1 MGKNILHCLS
11 LVVTVAA
18 ALFLS
23 GCGGNAKEQERQR
36 REAEDM
42 VYEAYLAKDYPR
54 IIELVDSFKPLGYFS
69 EGKACYWLGY
79 AYDRMMQKRMAELYW
94 KTGIAAV
101 ENSTDDE
108 DVRVYAGITNRL
120 TGLLNTW
127 TEYEAALKVAIP
139 ATERL
144 KSLGRDTTSEY
155 NNMLIYIG
163 CCQSRLGLSDD
174 NTFNSLEE
182 AYNAQINN
190 IKKHPNAVSYRD
202 AIIGV
207 INISYNYLEIADYE
221 KARLWLERMS
231 QLIVGYEKQAD
242 ARPDYAEK
250 QWARYNI
257 YLARALE
264 GLERKDEAAEAYRLF
279 CQTEFFQTAEGKILA
294 SDYLRLA
301 GRWQDA
307 ADNFGSMDELMKAF
321 GTSYSLEN
329 IQKMLLK
336 KYEVNLKAGRID
348 TARAVSMAITERLDS
363 AITLSRSA
371 EAREEAAVHQKELEM
386 TAENERYVRQ
396 RHIGRLIGMS
406 ATILFLLIYIIVRH
420 RMGARLAKAH
430 NELKTAYDQLEETT
444 TAKERMESEL
454 RIARDIQMSMVP
466 SVFPCVEGIDM
477 YASMTP
483 AKEVGGDLYNFL
495 QKDDKLYFCIGDV
508 SGKGVPASL
517 FMTLATHGFLALAS
531 AGRTPAEIAT
541 RMNAELSINN
551 EMGMFV
557 TMFICMYDL
566 KQGRLEYC
574 NAGHNPPIIGNAEGQ
589 YAFLDVKESNAPI
602 GLWPSLE
609 YVGEDM
615 DLPCD
620 NINMILLYTDGLN
633 EAENRRQEQYGE
645 DRIIQLMASHTSQST
660 HDMIEALKTD
670 TDEFRDGAEQ
680 NDDLTMLAFRVTR

>member
-1 MGKNILHCLS
+1 MNKIILRRLI
-11 LVVTVAA
+11 LLVTVAA

-23 GCGGNAKEQERQR
+23 GCGGNAEEQERQR
-36 REAEDM
+36 REAEDV

-54 IIELVDSFKPLGYFS
+54 IIELVDSFKPLGSFS

-94 KTGIAAV
+94 KMGIAAV
-101 ENSTDDE
+101 ESSTDDE

-120 TGLLNTW
+120 TGLLSTW

-144 KSLGRDTTSEY
+144 KSLGCDTTSEY

-231 QLIVGYEKQAD
+231 QLIDGYEKQTD

-279 CQTEFFQTAEGKILA
+279 CQSDFFQTAEGKILA

-307 ADNFGSMDELMKAF
+307 ADNFGSMDELMKVF

-348 TARAVSMAITERLDS
+348 TARAVSMAIAERLDS

-396 RHIGRLIGMS
+396 RHIGRLIGM
-406 ATILFLLIYIIVRH
+406 ATLIAFLLIYIIVRH

-430 NELKTAYDQLEETT
+430 NDLKAAYDQLEETT

-466 SVFPCVEGIDM
+466 SLFPSVEGLDM

-495 QKDDKLYFCIGDV
+495 RKGDKFYFCIGDV

-517 FMTLATHGFLALAS
+517 FMTLATRGFLTLAS
-531 AGRTPAEIAT
+531 TGRKPAEIAT
-541 RMNAELSINN
+541 RMNAELSDNN

-566 KQGRLEYC
+566 KDGRIEYC

-589 YAFLDVKESNAPI
+589 FAFLDVKETNAPI
-602 GLWPSLE
+602 GLWPDLE
-609 YVGEDM
+609 FVGEEMGLFNDSM
-615 DLPCD
+615 
-620 NINMILLYTDGLN
+620 MLLYTDGLN
-633 EAENRRQEQYGE
+633 EAENSLQEQYGE
-645 DRIIQLMASHTSQST
+645 DRIIQLMMSHASQNMR
-660 HDMIEALKTD
+660 DMIEALKVD
-670 TDEFRDGAEQ
+670 VDQFRDGAEQ
-680 NDDLTMLAFRVTR
+680 NDDLTMLALRVARS

>member
-1 MGKNILHCLS
+1 MSKQILHRLT

-18 ALFLS
+18 VLFLS
-23 GCGGNAKEQERQR
+23 GCGGNSKEQERLR

-42 VYEAYLAKDYPR
+42 VYAAYQAKDYPR
-54 IIELVDSFKPLGYFS
+54 IIQLVDSFKPLGNFS

-202 AIIGV
+202 AIIG
-207 INISYNYLEIADYE
+207 EIADYE

-231 QLIVGYEKQAD
+231 QLIEGYEKQAD

-264 GLERKDEAAEAYRLF
+264 GLKLKDEAAEAYRLF

-307 ADNFGSMDELMKAF
+307 ADNFGSMDELMKVF

-348 TARAVSMAITERLDS
+348 TARAVSMSITERLDS

-406 ATILFLLIYIIVRH
+406 ATILFLIIYIIVRH
-420 RMGARLAKAH
+420 RSQARLAKALERAKESDRMKTAFVQH
-430 NELKTAYDQLEETT
+430 ISHEIRTPLNIITGFAQVVSNPEYELSDEDRSRIMADISHNTTEITNFVNELLELS
-444 TAKERMESEL
+444 ESESQSSYQL
-454 RIARDIQMSMVP
+454 
-466 SVFPCVEGIDM
+466 
-477 YASMTP
+477 
-483 AKEVGGDLYNFL
+483 N
-495 QKDDKLYFCIGDV
+495 DDVDV
-508 SGKGVPASL
+508 TA
-517 FMTLATHGFLALAS
+517 
-531 AGRTPAEIAT
+531 
-541 RMNAELSINN
+541 
-551 EMGMFV
+551 
-557 TMFICMYDL
+557 IC
-566 KQGRLEYC
+566 QEAIEAC
-574 NAGHNPPIIGNAEGQ
+574 
-589 YAFLDVKESNAPI
+589 
-602 GLWPSLE
+602 
-609 YVGEDM
+609 
-615 DLPCD
+615 
-620 NINMILLYTDGLN
+620 
-633 EAENRRQEQYGE
+633 EAENRNRLAMSVSSQLPDGYRLKSNAAAIRKILDRLLSNAMKFTSEGSVTIKVKTENGQLKIAVEDTGIGIPQDQQERVFERFYKVDSFVQGIGLGLTVA
-645 DRIIQLMASHTSQST
+645 RRSAQLLGGT
-660 HDMIEALKTD
+660 
-670 TDEFRDGAEQ
+670 
-680 NDDLTMLAFRVTR
+680 LTIDPTYTTGCRFVVTLP

>member
-1 MGKNILHCLS
+1 MGKNILRCLS

-23 GCGGNAKEQERQR
+23 GCGVKSEEQERQR

-42 VYEAYLAKDYPR
+42 VYAAYLAKDYPR
-54 IIELVDSFKPLGYFS
+54 IIELVDSFKPLGSFT
-69 EGKACYWLGY
+69 EGKGCYWLGY

-163 CCQSRLGLSDD
+163 CCQSRLGLRDD
-174 NTFNSLEE
+174 KTFNSLEE
-182 AYNAQINN
+182 AYNAQLNN
-190 IKKHPNAVSYRD
+190 IKKHPNAVTYRD

-221 KARLWLERMS
+221 KARLWLERMR
-231 QLIVGYEKQAD
+231 QLIEGYKKQAD

-250 QWARYNI
+250 QLARYNI

-264 GLERKDEAAEAYRLF
+264 GLKFKDEAAEAYRQF
-279 CQTEFFQTAEGKILA
+279 CQTDFFQTAEGKILA

-329 IQKMLLK
+329 IQQMLLK
-336 KYEVNLKAGRID
+336 KYEVNMKAGRID
-348 TARAVSMAITERLDS
+348 TARAVSMTIAERLDS

-371 EAREEAAVHQKELEM
+371 EAREEAAVHEKELEM
-386 TAENERYVRQ
+386 TAENERNVRQ
-396 RHIGRLIGMS
+396 RHISQLVTMATLIV
-406 ATILFLLIYIIVRH
+406 FLIIYIIVRH
-420 RMGARLAKAH
+420 RMGVRLAKAH
-430 NELKTAYDQLEETT
+430 NDLKTAYDQLEETT

-466 SVFPCVEGIDM
+466 SVFPSVESIDM

-495 QKDDKLYFCIGDV
+495 RKGDKLYFCIGDV

-517 FMTLATHGFLALAS
+517 FMTLATRGFLTLAS
-531 AGRTPAEIAT
+531 TGRGPAEIAT
-541 RMNAELSINN
+541 RMNAELSDNN

-574 NAGHNPPIIGNAEGQ
+574 NAGHNPPIIGNAEGE
-589 YAFLDVKESNAPI
+589 YTFLDVKESNAPI

-609 YVGEDM
+609 YVGEEM
-615 DLPCD
+615 DLPSG
-620 NINMILLYTDGLN
+620 NMILLYTDGLN

-645 DRIIQLMASHTSQST
+645 DRILQLMTSHASQST
-660 HDMIEALKTD
+660 RDMIEALKAD
-670 TDEFRDGAEQ
+670 TDQFRDGAEQ

>member
-1 MGKNILHCLS
+1 MGKNILRCLS

-23 GCGGNAKEQERQR
+23 GCGGDSEEQERQR

-42 VYEAYLAKDYPR
+42 VYAAYLAKDYPR
-54 IIELVDSFKPLGYFS
+54 IIELVDSFKPLGSFT
-69 EGKACYWLGY
+69 EGKGCYWLGY

-163 CCQSRLGLSDD
+163 CCQSRLGLRDD
-174 NTFNSLEE
+174 KTFNSLEE
-182 AYNAQINN
+182 AYNAQLNN
-190 IKKHPNAVSYRD
+190 IKKHPNAVTYRD

-221 KARLWLERMS
+221 KARLWLERMR
-231 QLIVGYEKQAD
+231 QLIEGYKKQAD

-250 QWARYNI
+250 QLARYNI

-264 GLERKDEAAEAYRLF
+264 GLKFKDEAAEAYRQF
-279 CQTEFFQTAEGKILA
+279 CQTDFFQTAEGKILA

-307 ADNFGSMDELMKAF
+307 ADNFGSLDEMMKEF

-336 KYEVNLKAGRID
+336 KYEVNKKAGRID
-348 TARAVSMAITERLDS
+348 TARAVSLSITERLDS

-386 TAENERYVRQ
+386 TAENERNIRQ
-396 RHIGRLIGMS
+396 RHITQLIAMT
-406 ATILFLLIYIIVRH
+406 AIVVLLIIYIIVRH
-420 RMGARLAKAH
+420 RMGARLEKAH

-454 RIARDIQMSMVP
+454 RIACDIQMSMVP
-466 SVFPCVEGIDM
+466 STFPDYEGLDM

-483 AKEVGGDLYNFL
+483 AKEVGGDLYGYHL
-495 QKDDKLYFCIGDV
+495 EGDKLYFALGDV

-517 FMTLATHGFLALAS
+517 FMAQATRLFLTHATQ
-531 AGRTPAEIAT
+531 GMMPAEICT
-541 RMNAELSINN
+541 SINKALAGEDN
-551 EMGMFV
+551 VNAMFV
-557 TMFICMYDL
+557 TMFIGLLDL
-566 KQGRLEYC
+566 KTGHLDFC
-574 NAGHNPPIIGNAEGQ
+574 NAGHNAPVLGGGELGGE
-589 YAFLDVKESNAPI
+589 FLDMLPNAPI
-602 GLWPSLE
+602 GLWPGLE
-609 YVGEDM
+609 YEGEELDSIKGRQ
-615 DLPCD
+615 LF
-620 NINMILLYTDGLN
+620 IYTDGLN
-633 EAENRRQEQYGE
+633 EAENRQQEQFGD
-645 DRIIQLMASHTSQST
+645 DRLLEILRAIHYENARQV
-660 HDMIEALKTD
+660 IEAIEAEVEKH
-670 TDEFRDGAEQ
+670 RDGAEP
-680 NDDLTMLAFRVTR
+680 NDDLTMMCIKL